1 MFKFLKSKNKKEKD
15 WLNNLFLFYNC
26 FKDTH
31 CYWHSNNIY
40 IYIFLTLI
48 LKDVIIENSDYK
60 LIKFS
65 NKDKDGDRS

>member
-40 IYIFLTLI
+40 IYIFDI
-48 LKDVIIENSDYK
+48 DFKGCDYRK
-60 LIKFS
+60 
-65 NKDKDGDRS
+65 